1 LAKSGSFIK
10 SSVIIVAL
18 VFTLLGC
25 GGDGANDSSQ
35 NGGLLTT
42 KNRKKNA
49 LKLDPNKYPD
59 MVYIPPGEFT
69 MGANPKQEKA
79 YPASLGFT
87 NAPYHNESP
96 SRRVYLDGFYIDK
109 YEVTIGEYAKFV
121 KATGREFP
129 EPIQNLNVEK
139 YEKYPMSCVTW
150 YDAADYAK
158 WANKLLPTEAEWE
171 KAARGTDGR
180 RYPWGNKIDKN
191 KANFSKQGIFP
202 VGTYKEDVSFYGV
215 MGMGGSLDEW
225 VRDWFKVYPGHD
237 KNCVEDDSD
246 FGEEYKVYRGGSWG
260 GLEGHLLLFEYTART
275 AYRGY
280 EIPSAV
286 SNTGGFRCVREK

>member
-1 LAKSGSFIK
+1 M
-10 SSVIIVAL
+10 
-18 VFTLLGC
+18 LLGC
-25 GGDGANDSSQ
+25 GGANDSSQ
-35 NGGLLTT
+35 NADSPTSEI
-42 KNRKKNA
+42 RKKDA
-49 LKLDPNKYPD
+49 VKLDPGKYPG

-69 MGANPKQEKA
+69 MGTNPKQEKA

-96 SRRVYLDGFYIDK
+96 ARKVYLDGFYIDK

-121 KATGREFP
+121 ESTGREFP
-129 EPIQNLNVEK
+129 EPIQGLNIDK
-139 YEKYPMSCVTW
+139 YKNYPMSCVTW
-150 YDAADYAK
+150 YDASDYAK

-180 RYPWGNKIDKN
+180 RYPWGNKIDPK
-191 KANFSKQGIFP
+191 KANFSKKGIFP

-215 MGMGGSLDEW
+215 QGMGGSLDEW
-225 VRDWFKVYPGHD
+225 VREWFMPYPGHG
-237 KNCVEDDSD
+237 KKCVEDDGD
-246 FGEEYKVYRGGSWG
+246 FGKEYKVYRGGSWG

-280 EIPSAV
+280 EAPYAV